1 MKRRSISTKLFLV
14 TSLFI
19 IGLLSVMMVLH
30 TTFFESYYQW
40 TKTEELKNN
49 LEKLKGMY
57 KASQYRSNG
66 NIEAELLKFANQS
79 GGMIAFITRNAN
91 GTFQMKVVSP
101 KDGFSQTDKAGN
113 IITVIPDKVENTLLY
128 KQIYYLMDG
137 WVKKPEN
144 FNAFLQNEKTISV
157 VGDPKTP
164 LAGHI
169 YSMTPVPLGN
179 GDQLQA
185 VMLSVA
191 SLQPVGE
198 ATAIVKDFYIYSFIL
213 AILLILLLT
222 FIFTRMIS
230 KPLVR
235 LNDTASQMAQLDFSV
250 RYAATSNDEIGNL
263 GKTLNFLSQ
272 NLNDTLLQ
280 LNTANEQLKQDIE
293 KDKQLEKLRREFVA
307 GVSHEL
313 KTPISL
319 IYGYAEGLR
328 DGVAQGKRKEE
339 YLDVILQET
348 EHMGKLVTD
357 MLDLAQLE
365 SGKFA
370 WTSAPFEIGS
380 LIRAT
385 VDKLSVQIAAHG
397 IQCELLWPPQES
409 IIVEGDK
416 SRIEQVLKNLL
427 SNAIRHTPRNGR
439 IKIRLDRH
447 DLKDAGSLD
456 EQGYVLVRLFNEGVA
471 IPEEAIAHIWDTFY
485 KVDSS
490 RNRELGGT
498 GIGLSIVK
506 SILSIQGND
515 FGVSNKSGGV
525 EFYFTLPLHR

>member
-1 MKRRSISTKLFLV
+1 MKSRSISTKLFLV
-14 TSLFI
+14 TSLFF
-19 IGLLSVMMVLH
+19 IGLLCVMMVLH

-49 LEKLKGMY
+49 LEKLKSMY
-57 KASQYRSNG
+57 KAAQYRSN
-66 NIEAELLKFANQS
+66 NDIEAELFKFAKQS
-79 GGMIAFITRNAN
+79 GGMIAFIARHPD
-91 GTFQMKVVSP
+91 GTFQMKVVSN
-101 KDGFSQTDKAGN
+101 KDSYTQTDKGGN
-113 IITVIPDKVENTLLY
+113 EITVIPDKLENTLLY
-128 KQIYYLMDG
+128 KQINYVMG
-137 WVKKPEN
+137 GMEQRPET
-144 FNAFLQNEKTISV
+144 FNGFLQNDKTISV
-157 VGDPKTP
+157 VGNPNSP
-164 LAGHI
+164 LAGYI
-169 YSMTPVPLGN
+169 YAMSPMPLGRGDR

-185 VMLSVA
+185 IMLSVV

-198 ATAIVKDFYIYSFIL
+198 AATIVKDFYIYSFIL

-328 DGVAQGKRKEE
+328 DGVAQGKRREE

-365 SGKFA
+365 SGKFT
-370 WTSAPFEIGS
+370 WTSVPFDIGT

-409 IIVEGDK
+409 IVVEGDR
-416 SRIEQVLKNLL
+416 SRIEQVLKNFL
-427 SNAIRHTPRNGR
+427 SNAINHTPRNGR
-439 IKIRLDRH
+439 IEIRLDRH
-447 DLKDAGSLD
+447 EIASK
-456 EQGYVLVRLFNEGVA
+456 GYVRVRLFNEGEP

-498 GIGLSIVK
+498 GIGLSIIK

-515 FGVSNKSGGV
+515 FGVSNESGGV